1 MRLSFLTWHVH
12 GTYLQMLGGVGHD
25 IYVPVRPGRPPR
37 YAGLPPGRS
46 WPAGLFEIPAEDV
59 ASLPLD
65 GIIYQCDENWTEDR
79 EILSED
85 QRRLPAIYVEH
96 DPPGASGS
104 APCFGERHLVAGEG
118 VRIVHV
124 TPFNALMWDCSGS
137 PTAVVEH
144 GVPDRG
150 SLYRGEK
157 ERGIVVVNNF
167 GSRARRLGL
176 DIYLA
181 ARRRVPLD
189 LVGLGSEDIPGGLG
203 EVPPDELAGFMAGY
217 RFYFHPVRYTSL
229 GMALCEAM
237 MAGMPPVAVAATEA
251 PGVIRDGETGFVSSD
266 VPRLVAGMEALLE
279 DGSLAR
285 RLGSA
290 ARRTALHRF
299 SPERFRRD
307 WDRILGESARPGSRG
322 SAPTP
327 REMDARTGTLG

>member
-1 MRLSFLTWHVH
+1 MTERLAFLTWHVH
-12 GTYLQMLGGVGHD
+12 GTYLQMLGAVGHD

-37 YAGLPPGRS
+37 YSGLPPGRI
-46 WPAGLFEIPAEDV
+46 WPAGLSEIPAEEV
-59 ASLPLD
+59 SSLPLD
-65 GIIYQCDENWTEDR
+65 GIIYQCDENWIEDR
-79 EILSED
+79 EILSEE
-85 QRRLPAIYVEH
+85 QRRLPGIYIEH
-96 DPPGASGS
+96 DPPGASGP

-137 PTAVVEH
+137 PTTVVEH

-157 ERGIVVVNNF
+157 ERGIVVVNNL

-189 LVGLGSEDIPGGLG
+189 LVGLGSEAIPGGLG
-203 EVPPDELAGFMAGY
+203 EVAPDDLSVFMAEY

-237 MAGMPPVAVAATEA
+237 MAGMPPVAVAATEV
-251 PGVIRDGETGFVSSD
+251 PTVIRDGETGFVSSD
-266 VPRLVAGMEALLE
+266 TATLVTGMEALLE
-279 DGSLAR
+279 DPSLAR
-285 RLGSA
+285 RLGIA
-290 ARRTALHRF
+290 ARETAQDRF

-307 WDRILGESARPGSRG
+307 WDRVIRDSARL
-322 SAPTP
+322 
-327 REMDARTGTLG
+327 ARAGAMSG